1 MSHHDPIA
9 QRKEYFKVFGYLVAL
24 TILEVAFV
32 ALPLP
37 KFIITLL
44 VVVASCTKA
53 GLVGYYYM
61 HLKSETTWLKIL
73 ACLPLIM
80 FGYLAVLGPDS
91 HQRPAHVYLPER
103 PRVLPS
109 SHGHGEEAHSVE
121 HVAGEEAEKQLIEN
135 AEIRAKAE
143 KSGVAPTTAAPAAG
157 AAAAGGAA
165 AGASQPGADDFR

>member
-61 HLKSETTWLKIL
+61 HLKSETKWLKIV
-73 ACLPLIM
+73 ACLPLGM
-80 FGYLAVLGPDS
+80 FVYLAVLGPDS
-91 HQRPAHVYLPER
+91 HQRPMHVYIPE
-103 PRVLPS
+103 PARVLPS
-109 SHGHGEEAHSVE
+109 SHGHGEGAHSVE
-121 HVAGEEAEKQLIEN
+121 QAAGEEAEKQLQEN
-135 AEIRAKAE
+135 ADLRVKAE

-157 AAAAGGAA
+157 GATSGGAA
-165 AGASQPGADDFR
+165 AGATQPGADDFR